1 MPSVDSRR
9 SSKDTWLRRHR
20 QTIKWVLLGVMVLA
34 KAATLLSAQV
44 HYSSA
49 RPTAEIDGDY
59 PFDIPL
65 LSSRGAGDTAA
76 LTTADVLRPH
86 LGKRPVAL
94 LFWMTTCGPCR
105 MELKELE
112 ALIPEWQAAADFAFV
127 PISLDFPKR
136 RAAFHAR
143 AGAYPWTSYLDVDRE
158 TPKVMPGGLNG
169 VPQIFVFDER
179 GEQVFYRRKYRAGD
193 LEALAAVLLGKEP

>member
-1 MPSVDSRR
+1 MLAV
-9 SSKDTWLRRHR
+9 
-20 QTIKWVLLGVMVLA
+20 IVLA

-44 HYSSA
+44 HYSTA
-49 RPTAEIDGDY
+49 RPTDEIDADY

-65 LSSRGAGDTAA
+65 LSSRGATDTAA

-86 LGKRPVAL
+86 LGKRPVVL

-105 MELKELE
+105 LELRELQR
-112 ALIPEWQAAADFAFV
+112 LIPEWQAGADFAFV

-136 RAAFHAR
+136 RGAFHAR

-179 GEQVFYRRKYRAGD
+179 GEQVFYRRKYRPGD
-193 LEALAAVLLGKEP
+193 LEALGRVLGAAE